1 MVYEVRGFLEETWR
15 SRGGE
20 PDSDFYRWS
29 RDAET
34 ACMVAA
40 DAVVTLAETMRQEI
54 VSRGVDTVFGTV
66 TTLNDYEGVDTL
78 VHALAELDDPGVRL
92 LVVGDGPARSTLER
106 LAAPLGAR
114 VVFTGRVPHA
124 RVPDHLAAID
134 VFCVP
139 RRATPV
145 TVLVPPLKPLEAMA
159 AGRPVLAS
167 DLPPLV
173 ETVRPGEFGA
183 VAPAGDPS
191 AWAEQMSLLRYAPD
205 DARTMGE
212 RAREWI
218 AEHRTWAA
226 AAERYGAVYAQVASG
241 GPAPGT
247 SARPGPADRPDPP
260 EELTRGR

>member
-54 VSRGVDTVFGTV
+54 VSRGVDPARVHVVPNAVPASFLGPVPEQVVAAARDRLRLGRRDTVFGTV

-78 VHALAELDDPGVRL
+78 VEALVVLDDPAVRL
-92 LVVGDGPARSTLER
+92 LVVGDGPARSALRR
-106 LAAPLGAR
+106 LAAPLGDR

-124 RVPDHLAAID
+124 RVREHLAVMD

-145 TVLVPPLKPLEAMA
+145 TVLVPPLKPLEALA

-173 ETVRPGEFGA
+173 EMVRPGQFGA
-183 VAPAGDPS
+183 SPYRPT
-191 AWAEQMSLLRYAPD
+191 QL
-205 DARTMGE
+205 
-212 RAREWI
+212 
-218 AEHRTWAA
+218 
-226 AAERYGAVYAQVASG
+226 
-241 GPAPGT
+241 
-247 SARPGPADRPDPP
+247 PGPSR
-260 EELTRGR
+260 